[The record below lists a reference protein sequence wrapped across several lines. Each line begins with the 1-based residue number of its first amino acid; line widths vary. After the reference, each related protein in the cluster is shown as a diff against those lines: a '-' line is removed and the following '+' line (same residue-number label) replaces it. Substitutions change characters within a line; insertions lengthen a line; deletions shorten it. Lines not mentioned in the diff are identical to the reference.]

1 MTARPHSTIAG
12 QAHVSSVEPRER
24 GADKIWPWISD
35 PSIQTY
41 PARPVVDG
49 DSAWILAKAVME
61 LASIR
66 CPVLGMGDALADLH
80 ASVSLL
86 RQGRAFLPQ
95 VVADAR
101 AQDRSWQEIA
111 VQLQVSP
118 ATAQSRYSGLSANVF
133 ECSGTSK
140 MRERLR

>member
-1 MTARPHSTIAG
+1 MR
-12 QAHVSSVEPRER
+12 SVEQQER
-24 GADKIWPWISD
+24 GGGGIWPWISD
-35 PSIQTY
+35 PSMQTY
-41 PARPVVDG
+41 PAHPVVDG

-61 LASIR
+61 LAAVR
-66 CPVLGMGDALADLH
+66 CPDMGMMDALADLH

-118 ATAQSRYSGLSANVF
+118 ATAQRRYPG
-133 ECSGTSK
+133 
-140 MRERLR
+140 

>member
-1 MTARPHSTIAG
+1 MTARPHSTIT
-12 QAHVSSVEPRER
+12 VEARVRTVGPQER
-24 GADKIWPWISD
+24 GSDETWPWISD

-41 PARPVVDG
+41 PAHPVIDG
-49 DSAWILAKAVME
+49 DSAWIPAKAVME

-66 CPVLGMGDALADLH
+66 CPVHGMADALADLH

-111 VQLQVSP
+111 AQLQVSP
-118 ATAQSRYSGLSANVF
+118 ATARRRYPG
-133 ECSGTSK
+133 
-140 MRERLR
+140 